1 MDFGPEDLLEFGIYS
16 ICRAYFLQLSCPSR
30 FWLQPLS
37 QRRLRPKFRYWAT
50 FRVVLAP
57 ASFVCWVVYFLF
69 TCELTY
75 TLIMLD
81 SESSGVAERIYDN
94 RFKRQVDT
102 LDRAVGLAV
111 NEHQAPNVRFYA
123 ACRIADMLVTSNDAV
138 VASALKRV
146 ENAPIFETKFF
157 GGNRLTEK
165 FYDPGH
171 YQVRLPVRDIVR
183 RRLQFLRQTA
193 QP

>member
-1 MDFGPEDLLEFGIYS
+1 MDFGPEDLLEFGIY
-16 ICRAYFLQLSCPSR
+16 YLPSLLLAA
-30 FWLQPLS
+30 FMSLAILAATVVA
-37 QRRLRPKFRYWAT
+37 RRLRPKFRYWAT
-50 FRVVLAP
+50 FRVVLVP

-123 ACRIADMLVTSNDAV
+123 ACRIADMLVTSNNAV

-146 ENAPIFETKFF
+146 ENAPIFETSSSVAI
-157 GGNRLTEK
+157 G
-165 FYDPGH
+165 
-171 YQVRLPVRDIVR
+171 
-183 RRLQFLRQTA
+183 
-193 QP
+193 